1 MAYSRLMST
10 DTIVTEATPELAE
23 WAPFPGGELEG
34 ARPRALCAACRD
46 ALRAA
51 ARSSPLP
58 RRGGPSLARSRK
70 AVLCF
75 QCYRAGLDRT
85 RALRAAG
92 ALDTA
97 TEERFQS
104 LLPFEPVN
112 RPRLEML
119 KVERLHARAQSRAGH
134 GQFAERRRRAQIAA
148 RHAIQRIAAGLR
160 EHRVA
165 REDAARVM
173 TAAAHAAEMQL
184 PESWLPFVMAR

>member
-1 MAYSRLMST
+1 MSRE
-10 DTIVTEATPELAE
+10 TIVTNAGPEPAE

-34 ARPRALCAACRD
+34 ARPHALCEACRE

-51 ARSSPLP
+51 ARSSALP
-58 RRGGPSLARSRK
+58 RPGDSKLVRSRS

-75 QCYRAGLDRT
+75 QCYRADLERT

-104 LLPFEPVN
+104 LLPFEPLN

-119 KVERLHARAQSRAGH
+119 KVERLQARARSGAGH
-134 GQFAERRRRAQIAA
+134 GQFTDRRRRAQIAA
-148 RHAIQRIAAGLR
+148 RHAIQQITAGLR
-160 EHRVA
+160 EHHVA
-165 REDAARVM
+165 REDADRVM
-173 TAAAHAAEMQL
+173 AAAAHAAEMQL
-184 PESWLPFVMAR
+184 PDCWLPFVMAR